1 MKKIFC
7 LNYFCLVLV
16 FLSIIFLAGCGS
28 TPESTLQEFKK
39 AIDSKNGNK
48 IWSLLSSKDH
58 KIYNSEYMAL
68 DKKNSNK
75 QNFMMFVEMLDDLPN
90 AGKPLEI
97 ESVTEKSKNK
107 VVIFVKNNPSGFTLV
122 KEYGVWK
129 VSMLGED
136 GCPTTTI
143 CDCFTTPEDIL
154 WILKKAVDSKDGHK
168 ILRFLSSKDETYYI
182 KYYNEIFDKEKL
194 NLSKNSDNA
203 KNKRVI
209 GKEVIKKMDEAL
221 FAKIMKDIS
230 YLPDLGKELKIKNL
244 TKKSEDK
251 VLVFIEDNQEPF
263 TFVKESVIETI
274 IAVAIITA
282 VTRFKSTP
290 FSEIGL
296 LNAIDFLKR
305 NTKRAAK
312 RNIAILP

>member
-1 MKKIFC
+1 MKKIFFQS
-7 LNYFCLVLV
+7 YFCLVLV
-16 FLSIIFLAGCGS
+16 FLSITFLAGCGS

-107 VVIFVKNNPSGFTLV
+107 VVIFVKNNPTGFTLV
-122 KEYGVWK
+122 KEYGTWK

-136 GCPTTTI
+136 GWVTSHI
-143 CDCFTTPEDIL
+143 YDYFITPEDIL
-154 WILKKAVDSKDGHK
+154 QEFKKAVDSKNGHK
-168 ILRFLSSKDETYYI
+168 ILRFLSSEDDSYYS
-182 KYYNEIFDKEKL
+182 KYYNELFYKEKANAL
-194 NLSKNSDNA
+194 KNPDKA
-203 KNKRVI
+203 MNKGVLRE
-209 GKEVIKKMDEAL
+209 EVIKKMDEDL
-221 FAKIMKDIS
+221 FVKIMKDFS
-230 YLPDLGKELKIKNL
+230 DLLIEGKKLKIKSF

-251 VLVFIEDNQEPF
+251 LLVFIEDQQKPF
-263 TFVKESVIETI
+263 TFVKEHGAWKIS
-274 IAVAIITA
+274 
-282 VTRFKSTP
+282 
-290 FSEIGL
+290 
-296 LNAIDFLKR
+296 LNKKVK
-305 NTKRAAK
+305 N
-312 RNIAILP
+312 

>member
-1 MKKIFC
+1 MKKSFFQS
-7 LNYFCLVLV
+7 YFCLVLV
-16 FLSIIFLAGCGS
+16 FISITFLAGCGS

-48 IWSLLSSKDH
+48 IWSLLSLKDH
-58 KIYNSEYMAL
+58 KIYNSESMAL

-75 QNFMMFVEMLDDLPN
+75 QIFMMFVEMLDDLPN

-122 KEYGVWK
+122 KEYGTWK

-136 GCPTTTI
+136 GLPTTTI

-168 ILRFLSSKDETYYI
+168 ILRLLSSKDETYYI

-203 KNKRVI
+203 KNKGGI

-230 YLPDLGKELKIKNL
+230 YLPDLVKELKIKNL

-263 TFVKESVIETI
+263 TFVKEHFGWKIS
-274 IAVAIITA
+274 
-282 VTRFKSTP
+282 
-290 FSEIGL
+290 
-296 LNAIDFLKR
+296 LNKKVK
-305 NTKRAAK
+305 N
-312 RNIAILP
+312 

>member
-7 LNYFCLVLV
+7 LNYFCLV

-122 KEYGVWK
+122 KEYGTWK

-136 GCPTTTI
+136 GLPTTTI

-203 KNKRVI
+203 KNKGVI
-209 GKEVIKKMDEAL
+209 GKEVIKKMDGAL

-251 VLVFIEDNQEPF
+251 VLVFVEDNQEPF
-263 TFVKESVIETI
+263 TFVKEHLCWKIS
-274 IAVAIITA
+274 
-282 VTRFKSTP
+282 
-290 FSEIGL
+290 
-296 LNAIDFLKR
+296 LNKKVK
-305 NTKRAAK
+305 N
-312 RNIAILP
+312 

>member
-1 MKKIFC
+1 MKKSFC
-7 LNYFCLVLV
+7 VFFV
-16 FLSIIFLAGCGS
+16 FLFIIFLAGCGS
-28 TPESTLQEFKK
+28 TPEGTLQEFKK

-122 KEYGVWK
+122 KEYGTWK

-136 GCPTTTI
+136 GLPTTTI

-251 VLVFIEDNQEPF
+251 VLVFVEDNQEPF
-263 TFVKESVIETI
+263 TFVKEHLCWKIS
-274 IAVAIITA
+274 
-282 VTRFKSTP
+282 
-290 FSEIGL
+290 
-296 LNAIDFLKR
+296 LNKKVK
-305 NTKRAAK
+305 N
-312 RNIAILP
+312 